1 MSLPMITQCNLA
13 KDGYNDLNLILDLV
27 IVNRYRAKYIDLAL
41 DVLDTIEHN
50 AETQVRLLQ
59 IWTIYTVLEVN
70 INQS

>member
-1 MSLPMITQCNLA
+1 MITQCNLA

-50 AETQVRLLQ
+50 AENQVRPLQ
-59 IWTIYTVLEVN
+59 IRSPKSITTCPDSLF
-70 INQS
+70 